1 MNENPATKVCS
12 KCGRELPIENFRKNP
27 KAKDGYLNTCRECMS
42 ATMKEAYAKK
52 NGIEPSEPANEP
64 KPEVKNEETVQS
76 FHTPPFIT
84 DQAMVDELR
93 RRGWDVKCTKVVEL

>member
-1 MNENPATKVCS
+1 MNENPATKVCA

-27 KAKDGYLNTCRECMS
+27 KSKDGYLNTCRECIS
-42 ATMKEAYAKK
+42 ATMKAAYAKT

-64 KPEVKNEETVQS
+64 KPEVKNEEAVQ
-76 FHTPPFIT
+76 FYQPT
-84 DQAMVDELR
+84 DQALVDELR